1 MATLTIEM
9 ATDGQA
15 ALDRLTARVD
25 SLESFLADRDRRLLD
40 CERALTIAAD
50 AIGSLTRLHM
60 TEGIAERVES
70 GMRSIRQRVGLPAVG
85 MPAA

>member
-1 MATLTIEM
+1 MATLTAE
-9 ATDGQA
+9 ATADPA
-15 ALDRLTARVD
+15 DLDRLTARVD
-25 SLESFLADRDRRLLD
+25 DLEALLADRDRRLLD

-60 TEGIAERVES
+60 TEGVAERVEA
-70 GMRSIRQRVGLPAVG
+70 GMGAIRERVGLPALVG